1 VQFLVACASVCVCV
15 CGGAKDYGVIVLSG
29 NYRYVES
36 VTRCCAV
43 HGGGLVT
50 CALEFVLLGT
60 NRGK

>member
-15 CGGAKDYGVIVLSG
+15 VVRRIMGLLFCQEIIG
-29 NYRYVES
+29 NVES

-50 CALEFVLLGT
+50 CALEFGLLGT
-60 NRGK
+60 NRRK